1 MSINDRF
8 TGRAN
13 QYVKYRPSYSNEV
26 IQHIMTTAKLTNESV
41 VADIGAG
48 TGIFSRKLL
57 ERHIPI
63 IAVEPNEEMRHALL
77 NELQSYLTK
86 IDKTKPL
93 LIVRNGSAER
103 TTLADQSVD
112 HITCAQAYHW
122 FDPALARAEFIRIM
136 KPKGYVFLLWNQ
148 RDSHASSFVQDY
160 EQLFM
165 KYGKQYSEVGH
176 KHVNQEVLKPFYGG
190 HEPQLAS
197 FYYEQLLNLE
207 GLIGRI
213 QSSSFSLTEDDSRYA
228 SFMGE
233 IQELYSKHQQ
243 DGYVK
248 MVYRTDVYWGLM
260 L

>member
-1 MSINDRF
+1 MSVTDRF

-13 QYVKYRPSYSNEV
+13 QYVKYRPSYSTEV

-41 VADIGAG
+41 IADIGAG
-48 TGIFSRKLL
+48 TGIFSQKLL
-57 ERHIPI
+57 ESQVPT

-77 NELQSYLTK
+77 IELQLYLTK
-86 IDKTKPL
+86 TKSL
-93 LIVRNGSAER
+93 LTVKNGSAEC

-136 KPKGYVFLLWNQ
+136 KPGGFVFLLWNQ

-160 EQLFM
+160 EQLFL
-165 KYGKQYSEVGH
+165 KYGKQYKEVGH
-176 KHVNQEVLKPFYGG
+176 KHVSQQLLKPFYGG
-190 HEPQLAS
+190 QEPQLAS
-197 FYYEQLLNLE
+197 FYNDQVLDYE

-228 SFMGE
+228 SFMSE

-248 MVYRTDVYWGLM
+248 MVYRTDVYWGQM